1 MKFAFSTLVVA
12 LVAAPT
18 ASRAVVTRPSLDV
31 PKGAHQAGAED
42 KGEPRVHAYLMT
54 DVAAV
59 TPGESFRVG
68 VLFLIDEHYHIYWKN
83 PGQAALATDVRF
95 SGDGLSFDALQW
107 PAPAI
112 FKQADGF
119 ITTYGYANEV
129 LLFTQATVAEGAH
142 GELTVQVKADYLA
155 CKVDCTPGEAS
166 LSRAIPLRGE
176 STPAA
181 HAVVQLFDRHAARVP
196 KTADALGVRVEVA
209 YDVSAVK
216 PNTRFAAALGIVSCA
231 GPSAQADR
239 CPIYQVPGNAIDDI
253 FAPERTPGIEW
264 KAVAARE
271 HPSAYSGLVVDIV
284 GKSGPDEP
292 EGNSVFAGVLEL
304 EREDGTPALVQFSVP
319 LARASSQAV
328 VAAQAHPLL
337 PAAALAL
344 SSSTGPP
351 PPAIEVP
358 VWQML
363 LLAFLGGL
371 VLNLMPCVLPVLAI
385 KVTGYTQ
392 LAGTSS
398 KHGRAVVF
406 GHSLAYTGGILA
418 AMAALA
424 CAVVLLRAGGHA
436 VGWGFQFQEPLF
448 VTVVAG
454 VLTVFALSLF
464 GVFDIGAGGVNVL
477 GEAVHKTHGP
487 LKSALEGVLAVAV
500 ATPCSA
506 PFLGTAVGF
515 ALAREAWLIVVT
527 FLAIGAGLAAPFVV
541 LTSIPGALS
550 FMPKPGLW
558 MVRLKQV
565 MGFAL
570 LATVLWLAWVVGKVA
585 GVDGM
590 AAVMGFALAAAL
602 ATWLVAG
609 VQGNRRWPARVAALA
624 VLTAGLVVSLR
635 TGEASQPEAMAPS
648 ELGWQPFAPETVT
661 SELARGKV
669 VFVDFTA
676 DWCITCKVNE
686 RAVLS
691 SDRVAALTKKL
702 EVVMLKADWTRRDER
717 IRSELARY
725 GKAGVPMYLVYS
737 PSKPD
742 EPAVLP
748 ELLTTDLVVTA
759 LQQAHGG

>member
-1 MKFAFSTLVVA
+1 MKFAFPT
-12 LVAAPT
+12 LVAALIASPT
-18 ASRAVVTRPSLDV
+18 ARAATPRLSLDV

-95 SGDGLSFDALQW
+95 SGNGATFGALQW

-119 ITTYGYANEV
+119 ITTYGYAGEV
-129 LLFTQATVAEGAH
+129 LLFTQATVAEDAR
-142 GELTVQVKADYLA
+142 GELAIQVKADYLA
-155 CKVDCTPGEAS
+155 CKVDCTPGEAT
-166 LSRAIPLRGE
+166 LTRTIPLRGE

-181 HAVVQLFDRHAARVP
+181 AAVVQLFDRHATRVP
-196 KTADALGVRVEVA
+196 KSAEALGVSVEVA

-216 PNTRFAAALGIVSCA
+216 PNTRFAAALGIVACA
-231 GPSAQADR
+231 GPPAPGAH
-239 CPIYQVPGNAIDDI
+239 CPTYQVPGNAIDDV
-253 FAPERTPGIEW
+253 FAPERTPGVEW
-264 KAVAARE
+264 KAVAVRE
-271 HPSAYSGLVVDIV
+271 HPSAFSGLVVDIV
-284 GKSGPDEP
+284 GKSGPDDP
-292 EGNSVFAGVLEL
+292 EGDATFSGVLEL
-304 EREDGTPALVQFSVP
+304 EREDGSPALVQFSVP
-319 LARASSQAV
+319 LARASGQARIATQAHALLPTAAKAAP
-328 VAAQAHPLL
+328 VAAETN
-337 PAAALAL
+337 AAAV
-344 SSSTGPP
+344 S
-351 PPAIEVP
+351 

-385 KVTGYTQ
+385 KVTGFTQ

-406 GHSLAYTGGILA
+406 GHTLAYTAGILVS
-418 AMAALA
+418 MAALA
-424 CAVVLLRAGGHA
+424 GAVLLLRAGGHA

-454 VLTVFALSLF
+454 VLTVFALSMF
-464 GVFDIGAGGVNVL
+464 GVFEIGAGGVNAI
-477 GEAVHKTHGP
+477 GDAVHKTHGP
-487 LKSALEGVLAVAV
+487 VKSALEGVLAVAV

-515 ALAREAWLIVVT
+515 ALAGEAWLVLVT
-527 FLAIGAGLAAPFVV
+527 FVAIGAGLAAPFVL

-550 FMPKPGLW
+550 FVPKPGMW

-570 LATVLWLAWVVGKVA
+570 LATVLWLSWVVGKVA

-602 ATWLVAG
+602 ATWLVSGAHG
-609 VQGNRRWPARVAALA
+609 KRLWPARLAALA
-624 VLTAGLVVSLR
+624 VVVVGLMVSLR
-635 TGEASQPEAMAPS
+635 ASEGVEPQVVPPS
-648 ELGWQPFAPETVT
+648 ELAWQPFAPETVT

-691 SDRVAALTKKL
+691 SDRIADLTKKL
-702 EVVMLKADWTRRDER
+702 DVVMLKADWTRRDER

-737 PSKPD
+737 PRKPE

-759 LQQAHGG
+759 LEQAHGG

>member
-1 MKFAFSTLVVA
+1 VKFAFSTLAAA
-12 LVAAPT
+12 LIAAPT
-18 ASRAVVTRPSLDV
+18 ALAATPRLPLEV
-31 PKGAHQAGAED
+31 PKGAHQAGAD
-42 KGEPRVHAYLMT
+42 DNGEPRVHAYLMT

-95 SGDGLSFDALQW
+95 NGQGLGFDELRW

-129 LLFTQATVAEGAH
+129 LLFTKATVTENARGD
-142 GELTVQVKADYLA
+142 LTVQVRADYLA

-166 LSRAIPLRGE
+166 LSRTIPLRGE
-176 STPAA
+176 STPAPPGI
-181 HAVVQLFDRHAARVP
+181 VELFDRHAARVP
-196 KTADALGVRVEVA
+196 RNASDFGLSVDVA

-216 PNTRFAAALGIVSCA
+216 PNSRFAASLGIVACA
-231 GPSAQADR
+231 GPPAPGSD
-239 CPIYQVPGNAIDDI
+239 CPSYQVPGDAIDDV
-253 FAPERTPGIEW
+253 FAPERTPGVEW
-264 KAVAARE
+264 KAIAVRE
-271 HPSAYSGLVVDIV
+271 HPSAYSGLVVDLV

-292 EGNSVFAGVLEL
+292 DGDTTFAGVLEL
-304 EREDGTPALVQFSVP
+304 ERVDGSPALVRFAVP
-319 LARASSQAV
+319 LARATSNAI
-328 VAAQAHPLL
+328 ATPQAHALL
-337 PAAALAL
+337 PTTALPTAAPQAT
-344 SSSTGPP
+344 S
-351 PPAIEVP
+351 P
-358 VWQML
+358 VGVWHML
-363 LLAFLGGL
+363 LLALLGGL

-392 LAGTSS
+392 LAGTSDR
-398 KHGRAVVF
+398 HGRAVVF

-418 AMAALA
+418 SMAALA
-424 CAVVLLRAGGHA
+424 GTVVLLRAGGHA

-448 VTVVAG
+448 VTLVAG
-454 VLTVFALSLF
+454 VLTIFALSMF
-464 GVFDIGAGGVNVL
+464 GVFDIGAGGVTTL
-477 GEAVHKTHGP
+477 GEVVHKTHGP

-515 ALAREAWLIVVT
+515 ALAGEAWLIVVV
-527 FLAIGAGLAAPFVV
+527 FLVIGLGLAAPFVV
-541 LTSIPGALS
+541 LTSIPRALS
-550 FMPKPGLW
+550 FVPKPGMW

-570 LATVLWLAWVVGKVA
+570 LATVLWLAWVVGKVG

-590 AAVMGFALAAAL
+590 AAVIGFALTAAL
-602 ATWLVAG
+602 ATWLAAG
-609 VQGNRRWPARVAALA
+609 ARGKTRWLARAGALVVIAAGA
-624 VLTAGLVVSLR
+624 IVSLR
-635 TGEASQPEAMAPS
+635 TGEGAQMETASPS
-648 ELGWQPFAPETVT
+648 EVGWQPFAPETVT
-661 SELARGKV
+661 AELARGKV

-686 RAVLS
+686 RAVLAS
-691 SDRVAALTKKL
+691 SRVADLTKRL

-717 IRSELARY
+717 IRTELARY

-737 PSKPD
+737 PQRPK
-742 EPAVLP
+742 EPTVLP
-748 ELLTTDLVVTA
+748 ELLTTDVVVTA
-759 LQQAHGG
+759 LEQAHGG

>member
-1 MKFAFSTLVVA
+1 MKFAFSTLVAA
-12 LVAAPT
+12 LIASPT
-18 ASRAVVTRPSLDV
+18 ARAVTPRLSLDV
-31 PKGAHQAGAED
+31 PKTAHQAGAED
-42 KGEPRVHAYLMT
+42 RGEPRVHAYLMT

-59 TPGESFRVG
+59 TPGETFRVG

-95 SGDGLSFDALQW
+95 SGTGASFESLQW
-107 PAPAI
+107 PAPAV

-119 ITTYGYANEV
+119 ITTYGYAGEV
-129 LLFTQATVAEGAH
+129 LLFAQATVAEDAR
-142 GELTVQVKADYLA
+142 GELTVKVNADYLA
-155 CKVDCTPGEAS
+155 CKVDCTPGEAT
-166 LSRAIPLRGE
+166 LSRTIPLRGD

-181 HAVVQLFDRHAARVP
+181 QPVIELFDRHAARVP
-196 KTADALGVRVEVA
+196 KTAEALGLAVEVA

-216 PNTRFAAALGIVSCA
+216 PATTFGAALAIVACA
-231 GPSAQADR
+231 GPPAPGAR
-239 CPIYQVPGNAIDDI
+239 CPSYQVPGNAIDDV
-253 FAPERTPGIEW
+253 FAPERTPGVEW
-264 KAVAARE
+264 KAVAVRE
-271 HPSAYSGLVVDIV
+271 HPSAFSGLVVDVV

-292 EGNSVFAGVLEL
+292 EGNATFAGVLEL
-304 EREDGTPALVQFSVP
+304 ERDDGSPALVQFSLP
-319 LARASSQAV
+319 LARAASDARVSARAHALLPSRAAV
-328 VAAQAHPLL
+328 LATPAAQAPLSA
-337 PAAALAL
+337 PV
-344 SSSTGPP
+344 S
-351 PPAIEVP
+351 

-363 LLAFLGGL
+363 LLLGG
-371 VLNLMPCVLPVLAI
+371 VILNLMPCVLPVLAI
-385 KVTGYTQ
+385 KVTGYTH
-392 LAGTSS
+392 LAGSSS
-398 KHGRAVVF
+398 KHGRAIVVA
-406 GHSLAYTGGILA
+406 HSLAYTGGILVS
-418 AMAALA
+418 MAALA

-464 GVFDIGAGGVNVL
+464 GVFEIGAGGVGVL
-477 GEAVHKTHGP
+477 GEAVHKAHGP
-487 LKSALEGVLAVAV
+487 MKSALEGVLAVAV

-515 ALAREAWLIVVT
+515 ALAGEAWLIVVT
-527 FLAIGAGLAAPFVV
+527 FLAIGAGLAAPFVL
-541 LTSIPGALS
+541 LTAIPRALA
-550 FMPKPGLW
+550 FVPRPGRW

-590 AAVMGFALAAAL
+590 AGVLGFALSTAL

-609 VQGNRRWPARVAALA
+609 ARGKGRWAARLAAVAVVAF
-624 VLTAGLVVSLR
+624 GLVLSQR
-635 TGEASQPEAMAPS
+635 TGAARQTEATQPG
-648 ELGWQPFAPETVT
+648 ELGWQPFAPETVR

-691 SDRVAALTKKL
+691 SERIADLTRKL
-702 EVVMLKADWTRRDER
+702 DVVMLKADWTRRDER
-717 IRSELARY
+717 IRSELARH

-737 PSKPD
+737 PRSPE

-759 LQQAHGG
+759 LERAHGG